1 MRSRTTLTAAAL
13 LAVGALLGWLGASG
27 HAPERLHAQDKARD
41 KVQPAAA
48 RYDELAKLPFPSG
61 YPTKASAAT
70 LRDELLFQRATQVYL
85 WALPLINTLGMKDGS
100 EQKFGAGYNVLPIWK
115 DRLDAKTLV
124 TTPNSDVLYAMS
136 YADLGE
142 TGPLVFDAPPRMQ
155 GIFLD
160 FWQRPIPGPK
170 LDATKDFAGDVGFF
184 GPDGG
189 KGGKFLLLPPGYS
202 AVVPDGYYVFRSG
215 TNNVFIFLRAFYED
229 PKNLASAVELL
240 EKARIY
246 PLGQE
251 RTAQAMK
258 FPNASGVAVNML
270 PRSDATAFDQLKH
283 LIDREPDSIAGEDW
297 RGMLAAIG
305 IERGKPFDPDAA
317 TRKTLD
323 RAAETGYKM
332 SRVLGFE
339 STVGGVDYRIY
350 PDRRW
355 LNPFASGYPFD
366 LAWTRIPA
374 GYRALD
380 NRINFFTN
388 YYSVSPGMLSKTP
401 GVGANYLMGFVDSA
415 GSPLHGTKVYTL
427 HLPPK
432 IPAANFWSLTL
443 YDAANSSGLDNGQP
457 FPSLGS
463 RDKPERERDGS
474 TVLYLGPQAP
484 EGKRGNWLRTVP
496 DKGYFVILRLYGP
509 LEAAINGTWKP
520 GDLEPAR

>member
-1 MRSRTTLTAAAL
+1 VTTRPLLVAFVAVAL
-13 LAVGALLGWLGASG
+13 ADGPSPAN
-27 HAPERLHAQDKARD
+27 AQNKTGD
-41 KVQPAAA
+41 KVQPPAA
-48 RYDELAKLPFPSG
+48 RYDEIAKLPFPNG
-61 YPTKASAAT
+61 HPTKASAAT

-100 EQKFGAGYNVLPIWK
+100 ESQFGAGYNVLPIWK
-115 DRLDAKTLV
+115 ERLGAKTLV

-136 YADLGE
+136 YVDLGE

-155 GIFLD
+155 GILLD

-170 LDATKDFAGDVGFF
+170 LDASKNFAGDVGFF

-189 KGGKFLLLPPGYS
+189 KGGKFLILPPGYNKP
-202 AVVPDGYYVFRSG
+202 VPNGYFVFRAA

-229 PKNLASAVELL
+229 PKNLAPAVELL
-240 EKARIY
+240 EKARFY
-246 PLGQE
+246 PLGRD
-251 RTAQAMK
+251 RTAKAMK
-258 FPNASGVAVNML
+258 FPNASGIPVNML
-270 PRSDATAFDQLKH
+270 PRGDATAFDQLKR
-283 LIDREPDSIAGEDW
+283 LIDGEPDEIAGEDW

-305 IERGKPFDPDAA
+305 IERGKPFKPDAA
-317 TRKTLD
+317 TRTILN

-339 STVGGVDYRIY
+339 STVGGVNYRIY
-350 PDRRW
+350 SDRQW
-355 LNPFASGYPFD
+355 LNPYASSYPFD
-366 LAWTRIPA
+366 LGWTRVPA

-401 GVGANYLMGFVDSA
+401 GVGANYLMSFVDRA
-415 GSPLHGTKVYTL
+415 GTPLNGGKAYKL
-427 HLPPK
+427 KLPPK
-432 IPAANFWSLTL
+432 VPAANFWSLTL

-463 RDKPERERDGS
+463 RDRPEQEPDGS
-474 TVLYLGPQAP
+474 IILYLGPKTP
-484 EGKRGNWLRTVP
+484 EVERGNWLRTVS

-520 GDLEPAR
+520 GDLEPVE

>member
-1 MRSRTTLTAAAL
+1 MLNNTKVQRIAMIAIGGVLGFAAA
-13 LAVGALLGWLGASG
+13 SG
-27 HAPERLHAQDKARD
+27 KLDIFGSAGQA
-41 KVQPAAA
+41 QPAAPDKQTHPA
-48 RYDELAKLPFPSG
+48 GAAAQSLMDEL
-61 YPTKASAAT
+61 
-70 LRDELLFQRATQVYL
+70 RFQRATQVYL

-115 DRLDAKTLV
+115 DRLDAKTLI

-155 GIFLD
+155 GILLD

-170 LDATKDFAGDVGFF
+170 LSPSKVFAGDVGFF

-189 KGGKFLLLPPGYS
+189 KGGKFLILPPGYND
-202 AVVPDGYYVFRSG
+202 AVPDGYYVFRSG
-215 TNNVFIFLRAFYED
+215 TKNVFIFLRAFFED
-229 PKNLASAVELL
+229 PKNLAPAVELL
-240 EKARIY
+240 EKARFY
-246 PLGQE
+246 PLGQG
-251 RTAQAMK
+251 RTAKPMK
-258 FPNASGVAVNML
+258 FPNASGVPVNML
-270 PRSDATAFDQLKH
+270 PRSDATAFDQLKR
-283 LIDREPDSIAGEDW
+283 LIDSEPDSIAGEDW
-297 RGMLAAIG
+297 RGMLATIG
-305 IERGKPFDPDAA
+305 IERGKPFKPDAA
-317 TRKTLD
+317 TRKILD

-350 PDRRW
+350 PDRQW

-415 GSPLHGTKVYTL
+415 GAPLHGDKAYKL
-427 HLPPK
+427 HLTPK
-432 IPAANFWSLTL
+432 IPAAIFWSLTL
-443 YDAANSSGLDNGQP
+443 YDAANSSGLENGQP

-463 RDKPERERDGS
+463 RDKPKQEEDGS
-474 TVLYLGPQAP
+474 TILYLGPDEP
-484 EGKRGNWLRTVP
+484 VGKSSNWLRTVP
-496 DKGYFVILRLYGP
+496 KKGYFVILRLYGP
-509 LEAAINGTWKP
+509 LEAAIERTWKP
-520 GDLEPAR
+520 GDLELVN